1 MPLFGPK
8 RSTKKFPTM
17 KNIISRRAI
26 ARIGVFA
33 HQISAPFWP
42 PPNCGTDVSLGINEH
57 SRRQQY
63 GKKYLGDG

>member
-1 MPLFGPK
+1 
-8 RSTKKFPTM
+8 M
-17 KNIISRRAI
+17 KNIIPRRAI
-26 ARIGVFA
+26 ARIGVFG

-42 PPNCGTDVSLGINEH
+42 PPNCGTDVSLGLSEH